1 MNRKRD
7 TNLYHS
13 GAEHFFHYLIKIK
26 DETLRR
32 KCLEILQLPKEERGS
47 ALSGLGY
54 DFTPKEL
61 DDVVCREF
69 PKLSSSEKNIL
80 GPGDIRDII
89 MREWGNYM

>member
-1 MNRKRD
+1 M
-7 TNLYHS
+7 YHS

-47 ALSGLGY
+47 ALRGLGY

>member
-7 TNLYHS
+7 TNLYHR
-13 GAEHFFHYLIKIK
+13 GAEHFFHYLIK

-32 KCLEILQLPKEERGS
+32 KCLEISQLPKEERGS
-47 ALSGLGY
+47 ALHRLGY

-69 PKLSSSEKNIL
+69 PYLSPSEKNIL
-80 GPGDIRDII
+80 GPGDLCDII
-89 MREWGNYM
+89 MREWGNNI

>member
-1 MNRKRD
+1 MR
-7 TNLYHS
+7 
-13 GAEHFFHYLIKIK
+13 
-26 DETLRR
+26 
-32 KCLEILQLPKEERGS
+32 
-47 ALSGLGY
+47 GLGY